1 MENRYL
7 FRRLKRLIVKDVIIK
22 QTLKL
27 MKKHCL
33 LFLLFCFCCSIGQ
46 PIAVAAQEVV
56 QKNIRLELK
65 NERLPEVFKRL
76 EKISGYKIMFTYD
89 DVNHLGVT
97 GTVESSEIKEVMD
110 YIISNKPLDYRI
122 DGMYI
127 YVTLRENE
135 KKRLDAESKFIQV
148 EGRVFD
154 KNKIPLI
161 GVNVLV
167 IGTNNG
173 VITDE
178 AGNFS
183 LKVLK
188 GNVSDL
194 QFTFIGMKPVIK
206 SITGD
211 KNVVGLSIIMEEDQT
226 SLDEIV
232 VNGIFER
239 KKESFTG
246 SATVI
251 RKEELGK
258 SGNQNL
264 LQSLRNID
272 PSFKIVENMDFGSNP
287 NQMPEIQMRGQQS
300 MPDLKGTYNGNPN
313 QPLFILDGFET
324 DITTVYDLDMN
335 RVETI
340 VLLKDAAA
348 KAIYGAKAANGVV
361 VIETR
366 KPESGK
372 LRITYKGDLNLTL
385 PDLTGYNL
393 CNAQE
398 KYEVDKAHGLYSD
411 PWFWEQ
417 YLNGIKYEVERGVDT
432 DWLSQPLRTGV
443 GHRHSLYMEG
453 GDNHFR
459 YGVDLLYND
468 LKGVM
473 KGSDRETFSGGFT
486 LSYRY
491 KNLLFRNQF
500 SASLNRADDSPY
512 GSFSEYTQLNPYW
525 TPYDEDGN
533 LKQIAGSTGGGGL
546 IGVTCGNPLW
556 NASIGTKNFSKYTDL
571 TNNFYIEWQTL
582 ENLKLIARLG
592 LSKRINGREDFY
604 PASHTKFL
612 GYSEERFFEK
622 GSYSQM
628 EGENSSVNIDLTAN
642 YSLLINKH
650 QLFLNAGYSMEEDRA
665 KNVTFTVVGFPN
677 ERQGFITSG
686 LGHSENY
693 PPTGSES
700 ISRELGLLS
709 ALNYSY
715 DDRYLADLSFR
726 MNASS
731 RFGKDERWGSFW
743 SAGIGWNL
751 HKEHFME
758 DVAWLKQFKLRAS
771 TGYTGSQNFNPY
783 QALAMF
789 GYYQTQAYDNW
800 AGSYLMALPNDH
812 LKWQKTQDY
821 NIGFDMN
828 LWGRF
833 ILRYD
838 YYVQETKDQL
848 LALTIPPSM
857 GFTSYMENL
866 GSTQNKGMEIKLNT
880 HLVYDPSH
888 DRYLSAFF
896 SIAKNTNKLKKIS
909 NSLRAY
915 NDEVDKN
922 IMEGNSNRPQ
932 TRFIEGQSMNAIWAV
947 RSLGID
953 PATGDEIFLTKDGKT
968 TTEWRT
974 EDQVVCGDAMPDCT
988 GTFGLNLDWK
998 GIFFNMSCYYQFG
1011 GQTYNQTLVDRV
1023 ENANVSLNVD
1033 KRIYDS
1039 VWKQPGDRVNFS
1051 YSPYKTTKPSSRF
1064 VQDLNELRLSSLN
1077 IGYDFRRSSLLDKIG
1092 LEQLKV
1098 SFYMNDVFRLSTVK
1112 VERGLSYPFART
1124 YSLSLQATF

>member
-1 MENRYL
+1 
-7 FRRLKRLIVKDVIIK
+7 
-22 QTLKL
+22 

-178 AGNFS
+178 AGNFR

-251 RKEELGK
+251 RKEELGR

-393 CNAQE
+393 
-398 KYEVDKAHGLYSD
+398 
-411 PWFWEQ
+411 
-417 YLNGIKYEVERGVDT
+417 
-432 DWLSQPLRTGV
+432 
-443 GHRHSLYMEG
+443 
-453 GDNHFR
+453 
-459 YGVDLLYND
+459 
-468 LKGVM
+468 
-473 KGSDRETFSGGFT
+473 
-486 LSYRY
+486 
-491 KNLLFRNQF
+491 
-500 SASLNRADDSPY
+500 
-512 GSFSEYTQLNPYW
+512 
-525 TPYDEDGN
+525 
-533 LKQIAGSTGGGGL
+533 
-546 IGVTCGNPLW
+546 
-556 NASIGTKNFSKYTDL
+556 
-571 TNNFYIEWQTL
+571 
-582 ENLKLIARLG
+582 
-592 LSKRINGREDFY
+592 
-604 PASHTKFL
+604 
-612 GYSEERFFEK
+612 
-622 GSYSQM
+622 
-628 EGENSSVNIDLTAN
+628 
-642 YSLLINKH
+642 
-650 QLFLNAGYSMEEDRA
+650 
-665 KNVTFTVVGFPN
+665 
-677 ERQGFITSG
+677 
-686 LGHSENY
+686 
-693 PPTGSES
+693 
-700 ISRELGLLS
+700 
-709 ALNYSY
+709 
-715 DDRYLADLSFR
+715 
-726 MNASS
+726 
-731 RFGKDERWGSFW
+731 
-743 SAGIGWNL
+743 
-751 HKEHFME
+751 
-758 DVAWLKQFKLRAS
+758 
-771 TGYTGSQNFNPY
+771 
-783 QALAMF
+783 
-789 GYYQTQAYDNW
+789 
-800 AGSYLMALPNDH
+800 
-812 LKWQKTQDY
+812 
-821 NIGFDMN
+821 
-828 LWGRF
+828 
-833 ILRYD
+833 
-838 YYVQETKDQL
+838 
-848 LALTIPPSM
+848 
-857 GFTSYMENL
+857 
-866 GSTQNKGMEIKLNT
+866 
-880 HLVYDPSH
+880 
-888 DRYLSAFF
+888 
-896 SIAKNTNKLKKIS
+896 
-909 NSLRAY
+909 
-915 NDEVDKN
+915 
-922 IMEGNSNRPQ
+922 
-932 TRFIEGQSMNAIWAV
+932 
-947 RSLGID
+947 
-953 PATGDEIFLTKDGKT
+953 
-968 TTEWRT
+968 
-974 EDQVVCGDAMPDCT
+974 
-988 GTFGLNLDWK
+988 
-998 GIFFNMSCYYQFG
+998 
-1011 GQTYNQTLVDRV
+1011 
-1023 ENANVSLNVD
+1023 
-1033 KRIYDS
+1033 
-1039 VWKQPGDRVNFS
+1039 
-1051 YSPYKTTKPSSRF
+1051 
-1064 VQDLNELRLSSLN
+1064 
-1077 IGYDFRRSSLLDKIG
+1077 
-1092 LEQLKV
+1092 
-1098 SFYMNDVFRLSTVK
+1098 
-1112 VERGLSYPFART
+1112 
-1124 YSLSLQATF
+1124 